1 MKMPAMQANLR
12 TSTYVEPPWTGGE
25 LVSQSTTDQLGE
37 KLNVASLPPDVFTDD
52 AADLFR
58 TYDSVDLLIGIP
70 SYQNAKTIGHVVR
83 AVEAGVRKFF
93 PKQRSLIVIS
103 DGDSTDGTRQAALAA
118 TTAGEEELLLV
129 DPKAEL
135 PDKLAFSYT
144 GPSGKGSAFRAIF
157 TIAECLNV
165 RACAV
170 FDADLRSVTPTWV
183 EHLVGPV
190 LYHGYDLVAPM
201 YERHKFDGTITN
213 SIAFPITAALYGHGL
228 RQPIGGDFGFSG
240 RLAAHWAHKDVWD
253 TDVARFG
260 IDIWMTT
267 VALCNGFN
275 VCQASLGAKLHDAKD
290 PGRDLGPMFRQVV
303 GSLFALAGRYADHW
317 MAVDSIEPVPAFGFR
332 SASSTEEI
340 KVNPDR
346 LRWRFVDGY
355 VTYQDV
361 WRQVLA
367 PDNLEGVI
375 EAIHQAGE
383 RPEGF
388 RLPVQLW
395 ARICYDYLLAYNAQV
410 VDPDLLIDSLI
421 PLYFARTATFVDESR
436 GDTAEAAEER
446 IESYA
451 EVFRQTK
458 PYLVRRFHS
467 SGRARRLN
475 EQRVSGD
482 EHRRGDDTSEFLAIR
497 SP

>member
-1 MKMPAMQANLR
+1 M
-12 TSTYVEPPWTGGE
+12 
-25 LVSQSTTDQLGE
+25 
-37 KLNVASLPPDVFTDD
+37 PPDVFTDD

-58 TYDSVDLLIGIP
+58 AYDSVDLLIGIP

-83 AVEAGVRKFF
+83 AVEAGLRKFF
-93 PKQRSLIVIS
+93 PRQRSLVVIS
-103 DGDSTDGTRQAALAA
+103 DGDSTDGTPRVALSATAA
-118 TTAGEEELLLV
+118 GQ
-129 DPKAEL
+129 
-135 PDKLAFSYT
+135 
-144 GPSGKGSAFRAIF
+144 GSAFRAIF
-157 TIAECLNV
+157 TVAECLNA

-170 FDADLRSVTPTWV
+170 FDADLRSVTPMWV

-213 SIAFPITAALYGHGL
+213 SIAFPITAALYGQRL

-260 IDIWMTT
+260 VDIWMTT
-267 VALCNGFN
+267 VALCNDFN
-275 VCQASLGAKLHDAKD
+275 VCQAILGAKLHDAKD

-303 GSLFALAGRYADHW
+303 GSLFALAGRYAEEW
-317 MAVDSIEPVPAFGFR
+317 MAVDTIEPVPAFGFR
-332 SASSTEEI
+332 SATSTEEI

-361 WRQVLA
+361 WRQVLT

-388 RLPVQLW
+388 RLPVELW
-395 ARICYDYLLAYNAQV
+395 ARICYDYLLAYNEQV
-410 VDPDLLIDSLI
+410 VNPD
-421 PLYFARTATFVDESR
+421 R
-436 GDTAEAAEER
+436 
-446 IESYA
+446 
-451 EVFRQTK
+451 
-458 PYLVRRFHS
+458 
-467 SGRARRLN
+467 
-475 EQRVSGD
+475 
-482 EHRRGDDTSEFLAIR
+482 
-497 SP
+497 

>member
-1 MKMPAMQANLR
+1 MSPPSIKREIR
-12 TSTYVEPPWTGGE
+12 T
-25 LVSQSTTDQLGE
+25 
-37 KLNVASLPPDVFTDD
+37 VASLPPDVFTDD
-52 AADLFR
+52 AADLFSS
-58 TYDSVDLLIGIP
+58 YDSVDLLIGIP
-70 SYQNAKTIGHVVR
+70 SFQNAKTIGHVVR

-93 PKQRSLIVIS
+93 PRQRSLIVIS

-118 TTAGEEELLLV
+118 TTGGEEELLLI

-135 PDKLAFSYT
+135 PDKLAFTYT
-144 GPSGKGSAFRAIF
+144 GLSGKGSAFRAIF
-157 TIAECLNV
+157 TVAECLNA

-170 FDADLRSVTPTWV
+170 FDADLRSVTPTWI

-190 LYHGYDLVAPM
+190 LHHGYDLVTPL
-201 YERHKFDGTITN
+201 YERHKLDGTITN
-213 SIAFPITAALYGHGL
+213 SIAFPITAALYGHRM

-275 VCQASLGAKLHDAKD
+275 VCQSILGAKLHDAKD

-317 MAVDSIEPVPAFGFR
+317 MAVDSIQAVPTFGFR
-332 SASSTEEI
+332 SATSTEEI
-340 KVNPDR
+340 KVNSDR

-355 VTYQDV
+355 VSFQDV
-361 WRQVLA
+361 WRQVLG

-375 EAIHQAGE
+375 GSIHQASE

-388 RLPVQLW
+388 RLPVELW

-410 VDPDLLIDSLI
+410 VDPDRLIDSLI
-421 PLYFARTATFVDESR
+421 PLYFARTATFVDEVRS
-436 GDTAEAAEER
+436 DTAEAAEER
-446 IESYA
+446 IASYA
-451 EVFRQTK
+451 EVFLQAK
-458 PYLVRRFHS
+458 PYLVRRFHE
-467 SGRARRLN
+467 SGRARKLN
-475 EQRVSGD
+475 EQRVAGD
-482 EHRRGDDTSEFLAIR
+482 EWREGDDTSEFMAIK

>member
-1 MKMPAMQANLR
+1 
-12 TSTYVEPPWTGGE
+12 
-25 LVSQSTTDQLGE
+25 
-37 KLNVASLPPDVFTDD
+37 VASLPPDVFTDD

-58 TYDSVDLLIGIP
+58 AYDSVDLLIGIP
-70 SYQNAKTIGHVVR
+70 SFQNANTIGHVVR
-83 AVEAGVRKFF
+83 AVEAGLRKFF
-93 PKQRSLIVIS
+93 PRQRSLIVIS
-103 DGDSTDGTRQAALAA
+103 DGDSTDGTRSAALSA
-118 TTAGEEELLLV
+118 TTAGQEEILLV

-135 PDKLAFSYT
+135 PDKLAFTYT
-144 GPSGKGSAFRAIF
+144 GLSGKGSAFRAIF
-157 TIAECLNV
+157 TVAECLNA

-213 SIAFPITAALYGHGL
+213 SIAFPITAALYGHQL

-253 TDVARFG
+253 TDIARFG

-303 GSLFALAGRYADHW
+303 GSLFALAGRYAETW
-317 MAVDSIEPVPAFGFR
+317 MAVDSIQAVPAFGFR
-332 SASSTEEI
+332 SATSTEEI
-340 KVNPDR
+340 KVNSDR
-346 LRWRFVDGY
+346 LLWRFVDGY
-355 VTYQDV
+355 IAYEDV
-361 WRQVLA
+361 WRQVLGA
-367 PDNLEGVI
+367 DNLQGVI
-375 EAIHQAGE
+375 EAIHQASE
-383 RPEGF
+383 RAEGF
-388 RLPVQLW
+388 QLRVELW

-410 VDPDLLIDSLI
+410 VDPDRLIDSLI
-421 PLYFARTATFVDESR
+421 PLYFARTATFVNEVRD
-436 GDTAEAAEER
+436 DTAEAAEER

-451 EVFRQTK
+451 EVFRRTK

-475 EQRVSGD
+475 EQRVAGD
-482 EHRRGDDTSEFLAIR
+482 ERRQGDDTSEFLAIR